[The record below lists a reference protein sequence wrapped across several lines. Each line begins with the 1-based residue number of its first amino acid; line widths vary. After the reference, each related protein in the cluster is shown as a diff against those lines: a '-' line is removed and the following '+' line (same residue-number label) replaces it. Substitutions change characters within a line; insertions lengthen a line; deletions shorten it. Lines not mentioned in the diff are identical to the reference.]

1 MSRITEDRTEASDE
15 MLMVRYQR
23 GDREAF
29 AALVSRH
36 SACVFSLAF
45 YLFGNEVAAEQVARE
60 TFHYLAS
67 DAATFH
73 LEAQFHTWLF
83 GKVHS
88 IIVQQN
94 HAESARETDAD
105 TDWPQSYSRLDALQ
119 VETSSPPSSRAYRS
133 QLLLRRVTGRV
144 AQLPLDMREAFLFKQ
159 IGQLSIVAIAD
170 AMCLDSDTV
179 RQLIR
184 TAFDRLQEG
193 VADTEEY
200 ARALR

>member
-1 MSRITEDRTEASDE
+1 MSRITDDRNEASDE

-23 GDREAF
+23 GDRNAF
-29 AALVSRH
+29 AALVGRH

-45 YLFGNEVAAEQVARE
+45 YLSGEEVTAQEVTRE

-67 DAATFH
+67 EAATFH
-73 LEAQFHTWLF
+73 LEAQFRTWLF
-83 GKVHS
+83 SKVHS
-88 IIVQQN
+88 IIVKQN
-94 HAESARETDAD
+94 LGATGESGTDAE
-105 TDWPQSYSRLDALQ
+105 WPESYSRLDALQ
-119 VETSSPPSSRAYRS
+119 VESAPPSSRAYRS
-133 QLLLRRVTGRV
+133 QLLLRRVTARL
-144 AQLPLDMREAFLFKQ
+144 ALLPLDMREAFLFKQ

-184 TAFDRLQEG
+184 AAFDRLQEG
-193 VADTEEY
+193 VTDTEEY